1 VKIAL
6 DADPIGRDGSGNETY
21 LRGLVGGLQP
31 ILGVDDELILM
42 GRQGA
47 ALRAIAAPRTS
58 VLAIGPGIAG
68 EVGTGRS
75 ARRAGADVFVAH
87 YQPPLRFGGP
97 VVTVVHDVS
106 FRRHPEAFPR
116 ISRLRIEA
124 TVRWAVRVSALVVA
138 GSEFSR
144 QELLDVY
151 PRLAPD
157 RVVVTPYA
165 ADPCFSESLPVEDVE
180 AVRRRHRLPE
190 RFVLAVGNL
199 QPRKNLV
206 RLSMATA
213 QLGVPLVAVGRPG
226 WKADRLRHDVA
237 PGAIAWLGHVSTQEL
252 RGLYRACTV
261 FAYPSLYEGFGLPIL
276 EAMASGAPVVTSS
289 AAAMPEVAGSAA
301 VLVDPWSVD
310 DIAAGIGG
318 LIDSAAR
325 RKELRER
332 GQARAAEF
340 SWADSATAL
349 LAELRRVAGRPE
361 GAGQ

>member
-1 VKIAL
+1 VRIAL

-31 ILGVDDELILM
+31 ALGTDDELILM
-42 GRQGA
+42 GRQPA
-47 ALRAIAAPRTS
+47 ALRAVADARTS
-58 VLAIGPGIAG
+58 VLAVGPGLAG
-68 EVGTGRS
+68 EVGAGRR

-97 VVTVVHDVS
+97 VVSVVHDVS

-116 ISRLRIEA
+116 LLRLRIEA
-124 TVRWAVRVSALVVA
+124 TVAWAVRVSAVVVA

-144 QELLDVY
+144 RELLDVY
-151 PRLAPD
+151 PRLTPD
-157 RVVVTPYA
+157 RIVVTPYA
-165 ADPCFSESLPVEDVE
+165 ADPCFFEPLAVEDVE

-213 QLGVPLVAVGRPG
+213 RLGMPLVAVGRPG
-226 WKADRLRHDVA
+226 WQADRLRQEVA
-237 PGAIAWLGHVSTQEL
+237 PGAITWLGHVAPHDL
-252 RGLYRACTV
+252 RALYRACTV

-289 AAAMPEVAGSAA
+289 VAAMPEVAGTAA
-301 VLVDPWSVD
+301 VLVDPLSVD
-310 DIAAGIGG
+310 DIALGIGEV
-318 LIDSAAR
+318 IDSPAR
-325 RKELRER
+325 RDELRDR
-332 GQARAAEF
+332 GRARAAEF
-340 SWADSATAL
+340 SWARSAAAL
-349 LAELRRVAGRPE
+349 LAELRRVGGRP
-361 GAGQ
+361 GATG

>member
-1 VKIAL
+1 MRIAL

-31 ILGVDDELILM
+31 VLGADDKLILL
-42 GRQGA
+42 GRQPA
-47 ALRAIAAPRTS
+47 ELRAIADPRTS
-58 VLAIGPGIAG
+58 VLAVGPGLVG
-68 EVGTGRS
+68 EVGAGRS
-75 ARRAGADVFVAH
+75 ARRAGADIFVAH

-97 VVTVVHDVS
+97 VVSVVHDVS

-116 ISRLRIEA
+116 MLRLRIEA

-144 QELLDVY
+144 GELLDVY
-151 PRLAPD
+151 PGLAPE

-165 ADPCFSESLPVEDVE
+165 ADCHFFEPLTVEDIE
-180 AVRRRHRLPE
+180 SVRRRHQLPE

-199 QPRKNLV
+199 QPRKNLA

-213 QLGVPLVAVGRPG
+213 RLGIPVVVVGRPG
-226 WKADRLRHDVA
+226 WRADRLRQEAAH
-237 PGAIAWLGHVSTQEL
+237 GAITWLGHVSTDEL
-252 RGLYRACTV
+252 RALYRACTV

-289 AAAMPEVAGSAA
+289 AAAMPEVAGTAA
-301 VLVDPWSVD
+301 ILVDPWSVE

-318 LIDSAAR
+318 LIESEVRMD
-325 RKELRER
+325 ELRER
-332 GQARAAEF
+332 GRARAAEF
-340 SWADSATAL
+340 SWPASAAAL
-349 LAELRRVAGRPE
+349 LAALRRVADRPE
-361 GAGQ
+361 PAR